1 MKAHILL
8 ALLLPAAALFT
19 GCASTGS
26 AVKAPTHYNEP
37 GVPTT
42 EYPDRGARASELY
55 NYARGQ
61 WDAGE
66 YREAAVFFEKS
77 AASGTETGE
86 WEFECLLNATVCWLE
101 AGDPDQAKAAL
112 ARANEVAAHA
122 PPSRRARYLNAL
134 LLGGDRGRLAPD
146 LRATLPRAI

>member
-1 MKAHILL
+1 MKAHLL
-8 ALLLPAAALFT
+8 LSLLLPAAVVFT

-26 AVKAPTHYNEP
+26 KVAAPTNYNEP

-42 EYPDRGARASELY
+42 EYPKRGAQATEQY
-55 NYARGQ
+55 NYARSQ

-66 YREAAVFFEKS
+66 FREAAVFFEKS
-77 AASGTETGE
+77 AASDTETGE

-101 AGDPDQAKAAL
+101 AGDLDKAKRAL
-112 ARANEVAAHA
+112 TRANEVAAHA
-122 PPSRRARYLNAL
+122 APSQRARYLNAL
-134 LLGGDRGRLAPD
+134 LLGGDRGQLPPR